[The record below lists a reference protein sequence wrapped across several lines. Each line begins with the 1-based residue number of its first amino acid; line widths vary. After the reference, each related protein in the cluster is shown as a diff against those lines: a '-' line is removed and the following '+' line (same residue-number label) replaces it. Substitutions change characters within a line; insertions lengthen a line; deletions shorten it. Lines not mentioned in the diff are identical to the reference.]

1 MSMCAITVRLEER
14 GPARMR
20 MRQRDRHGDELEL
33 ARDDP
38 ELVEAEE
45 AAWQELLGS
54 GRRLPAG
61 SVEVLVAADEF
72 GRLAGPDEIG
82 RAIAQAAA

>member
-1 MSMCAITVRLEER
+1 MSMCSITVRLEER
-14 GPARMR
+14 GPARIR

-33 ARDDP
+33 GRDDP
-38 ELVEAEE
+38 ELLAAEE
-45 AAWQELLGS
+45 AAWQELLGR

-72 GRLAGPDEIG
+72 GQLAGPDEIG

>member
-1 MSMCAITVRLEER
+1 MSVISVQLDER
-14 GPARMR
+14 GPARIR
-20 MRQRDRHGDELEL
+20 MRQLYRPGDELVL
-33 ARDDP
+33 DRDDP

-45 AAWQELLGS
+45 AAWRELLGR
-54 GRRLPAG
+54 GRRLPRG

-72 GRLAGPDEIG
+72 GQLAGPEEVG

>member
-1 MSMCAITVRLEER
+1 MSMCAISVRLEER
-14 GPARMR
+14 GPARIR

-33 ARDDP
+33 GRYDP

-45 AAWQELLGS
+45 AAWQELLGR

-61 SVEVLVAADEF
+61 SVEVLVAADGF
-72 GRLAGPDEIG
+72 GRLAGPEAIG
-82 RAIAQAAA
+82 RAIARAAA